1 MPWTLRLFEG
11 WMAGGGGD
19 LVCEWTWTE
28 LDLASDVRTI
38 LPTEQVA
45 KPIYFDLLGRERS
58 PEPGRLLS
66 RRSSNGGVS
75 KVWISE

>member
-1 MPWTLRLFEG
+1 
-11 WMAGGGGD
+11 MAGGGGD

-45 KPIYFDLLGRERS
+45 KPIYFDLLDRERS
-58 PEPGRLLS
+58 PEPGRLLI